1 MVEGMAAS
9 GWSDAGTR
17 LPGWLREAGFR
28 DVVEGERTVWWQDED
43 LDGQARYAADVME
56 SAVGTLAH
64 LPGATEEELRAG
76 LDDLR
81 SLPQRPGA
89 GLGWAMHKSTA
100 VR

>member
-28 DVVEGERTVWWQDED
+28 EVDEGERTFWWQGED
-43 LDGQARYAADVME
+43 LSGQARYAADVME
-56 SAVGTLAH
+56 RRARATARRRRR
-64 LPGATEEELRAG
+64 GAARG
-76 LDDLR
+76 LEDLR
-81 SLPQRPGA
+81 SLPGQPGA
-89 GLGWAMHKSTA
+89 GLGWVMHKSTA